1 MKTVQEMI
9 DKLMAQDMSD
19 IKEQVSSGSRS
30 GVLIQK
36 LYEYLGFDHPD
47 HPTPYWSTLDF
58 KDDALSETIEMAI
71 LKIRMAFEL
80 VEECNLSYEFRQ
92 HRHLLLNRLE
102 NDGALHKKIVSAY
115 YGRPQETSASTEL
128 QAAKKRIAELESKC
142 LEYSDELRD
151 ANSKQREAVDCLR
164 QANSNIVELEAKLK
178 EYEDRLLEYEATFQH
193 ISERATKRKV
203 MG

>member
-9 DKLMAQDMSD
+9 DELMAQDMSD

-30 GVLIQK
+30 VLIQK
-36 LYEYLGFDHPD
+36 LYEYLGFDHPG
-47 HPTPYWSTLDF
+47 HPTPYWRTFDF

-80 VEECNLSYEFRQ
+80 VEKCNHEFRQ
-92 HRHLLLNRLE
+92 HRHLLLDRLE

-128 QAAKKRIAELESKC
+128 QAAKKRIVELESKC
-142 LEYSDELRD
+142 LEYYDELRD
-151 ANSKQREAVDCLR
+151 ANSKISRAVDCLR
-164 QANSNIVELEAKLK
+164 QANSNIVELEAKLE

>member
-1 MKTVQEMI
+1 MTTVQEMI
-9 DKLMAQDMSD
+9 DELMAQDMSD

-30 GVLIQK
+30 VLIQK
-36 LYEYLGFDHPD
+36 LYEYLGFDRQD
-47 HPTPYWSTLDF
+47 HPTPYWRTLDF
-58 KDDALSETIEMAI
+58 KDNTLSETIEMAI

-80 VEECNLSYEFRQ
+80 VEKCNLEFRQ

>member
-1 MKTVQEMI
+1 MTTVQEMI
-9 DKLMAQDMSD
+9 DELMAQDMSD

-30 GVLIQK
+30 VLIQK
-36 LYEYLGFDHPD
+36 LYEYLGFDRQD
-47 HPTPYWSTLDF
+47 HPTPYWRTLDF
-58 KDDALSETIEMAI
+58 KDNTLSETIEMAI

-80 VEECNLSYEFRQ
+80 VEKCNLQFRQ

-142 LEYSDELRD
+142 
-151 ANSKQREAVDCLR
+151 R
-164 QANSNIVELEAKLK
+164 QANSNIVELEAKLE